1 MSGQTT
7 RQTVDGANL
16 AGRRKQLNLT
26 QADLASSCG
35 ISRQFMSML
44 EAGRVQPNV
53 QVALKLASVLG
64 TTVETLFSVDA
75 DAPVEIDVTCA
86 KENIACGTR
95 VNVAKV
101 GDAWVAHPADTPDS
115 IGGGFN
121 TADGVIV
128 RAGAHHVASCAQ
140 SIRELECNLVFA
152 GCDPAMRLL
161 CDARLDA
168 PGHSTWINCGSGQ
181 ALKYMAEGLAHVAG
195 LHYGFDDGDE
205 NLRAIKRVLPS
216 ADIFVMRFSS
226 WEQGWL
232 LSRRVPESFGG
243 VGDIAA
249 HSLRVANREPGA
261 AVRRWLD
268 EELAKQKIDPR
279 DVPGYDI
286 VHFSHTEAVESI
298 QAGRADVMLGP
309 CVMASVF
316 GLRFI
321 PIGRVAFDL
330 AFHKSLFDHPRLDA
344 CLKWLAS
351 KRFHQELSTLPGYY
365 IQ

>member
-1 MSGQTT
+1 MSEKTT
-7 RQTVDGANL
+7 RQTGEPTHL
-16 AGRRKQLNLT
+16 ASRRRLLNIT
-26 QADLASSCG
+26 QADLAHTCG

-44 EAGRVQPNV
+44 ETGRVQPNV
-53 QVALKLASVLG
+53 QVALKLASTLG
-64 TTVETLFSVDA
+64 TTVEALFA
-75 DAPVEIDVTCA
+75 EAEDAPVELEVVCA
-86 KENIACGTR
+86 RENMPTGTR

-101 GDAWVAHPADTPDS
+101 GGTWVAHPSDTPDS

-128 RAGAHHVASCAQ
+128 RAGASPIASCDHPM
-140 SIRELECNLVFA
+140 RELEGNIVFA
-152 GCDPAMRLL
+152 GCDPAMHLL
-161 CDARLDA
+161 CDAKLDA

-181 ALKYMAEGLAHVAG
+181 ALQYLSEGLVHVAG

-205 NLRAIKRVLPS
+205 NLRTIKRVLPG
-216 ADIFVMRFSS
+216 ADLFVMRFSS

-232 LSRRVPESFGG
+232 LSSRVPENFNG
-243 VGDIAA
+243 VGDMIA
-249 HSLRVANREPGA
+249 HGLRIANREPGA

-268 EELAKQKIDPR
+268 EELARQGVDPKN
-279 DVPGYDI
+279 VQGYDTC
-286 VHFSHTEAVESI
+286 HFSHTEAVESM
-298 QAGRADVMLGP
+298 QADRADLMLGP

-330 AFHKSLFDHPRLDA
+330 VFNKNLFDHQRMDA

-365 IQ
+365 VQ